1 MNLAALSSALVATTV
16 LVVSLPAWAQES
28 GTTLPTDATLR
39 QLIDQS
45 LTALPEL
52 AKSQAVVRAQEER
65 VPQAGAF
72 PDPMLQIGIQ
82 NDGFTSIEIGR
93 MGTSYVSFM
102 ASQTF
107 PWPGKRGLRREL
119 AELGV
124 TQAKQSI
131 VRVRLS
137 TEAEVR
143 RVYLDLLLLHD
154 RGAFLDQLE
163 VLWQRSLGAVRAKY
177 ETGSGAQSDLLRA
190 QLELRRIQQRRIAL
204 DAERQTR
211 QQALNR
217 LRDHPL
223 EEPIDLKTRLRDL
236 PALDSFDRLFS
247 PARALAQS
255 PELAEARL
263 DLPRAAKSVALAEK
277 GYYPDLT
284 VGAGIMVRGALP
296 PMWVLTMGGPVPVF
310 AGSKQSRA
318 IAENRAWSSAA
329 QKQIAILEQ
338 GLRLRTAQRHAA
350 FSALRQT
357 LDVYSQG
364 LLAQSEATLGSTLSQ
379 YTIGKVT
386 FASVLEANA
395 GFIGDQEGYLA
406 SIAEAYRL
414 LIAEVELSLTPTT
427 LPMGGFG
434 GSAAMP
440 GAGSSSGAAMGGG
453 SAVGRAE
460 PAAAGGSP
468 PSSSGM

>member
-1 MNLAALSSALVATTV
+1 MKLAALSSALVATS
-16 LVVSLPAWAQES
+16 LFVVSPSARAQES

-45 LTALPEL
+45 LEALPEL
-52 AKSQAVVRAQEER
+52 AQSQAVVRAQEER

-107 PWPGKRGLRREL
+107 PWPGKRGLRHEL

-124 TQAKQSI
+124 SGAKQSI

-143 RVYLDLLLLHD
+143 RAYLDLLLLRE

-163 VLWQRSLGAVRAKY
+163 AIWQRSLGAVQAKY

-223 EEPIDLKTRLRDL
+223 EEPIELKTRLRDL
-236 PALDSFDRLFS
+236 PTLDSFERLFS
-247 PARALAQS
+247 TERALAQS
-255 PELAEARL
+255 PELADARL
-263 DLPRAAKSVALAEK
+263 DLPRAAKSIALAEK
-277 GYYPDLT
+277 SYYPDLT

-296 PMWVLTMGGPVPVF
+296 PMWVLTVGGPVPVF
-310 AGSKQSRA
+310 AGSKQRRS
-318 IAENRAWSSAA
+318 IAENRAWSSVA
-329 QKQIAILEQ
+329 QKQIDILEQ
-338 GLRLRTAQRHAA
+338 GLRLRTAQRRAA

-357 LDVYSQG
+357 LDVYNQG
-364 LLAQSEATLGSTLSQ
+364 LLAQSEATITSTLSQ

-395 GFIGDQEGYLA
+395 GFIGDQEGYLE

-414 LIAEVELSLTPTT
+414 LIAEVELSLAPTT
-427 LPMGGFG
+427 LPMGAVG

-440 GAGSSSGAAMGGG
+440 GAGSSSGGAMAGGPSGGRGEPAVSGG
-453 SAVGRAE
+453 ST
-460 PAAAGGSP
+460 
-468 PSSSGM
+468 PSGSGM

>member
-1 MNLAALSSALVATTV
+1 MTLAALSSALVATSL
-16 LVVSLPAWAQES
+16 LVVSPSAWAQES
-28 GTTLPTDATLR
+28 GATLPTDATLR

-45 LTALPEL
+45 LKALPEL

-119 AELGV
+119 AELDV
-124 TQAKQSI
+124 TQAKQGI
-131 VRVRLS
+131 VRVQRS

-143 RVYLDLLLLHD
+143 RAYLDLLLLRE
-154 RGAFLDQLE
+154 RGIFLDQLQAI
-163 VLWQRSLGAVRAKY
+163 WQRSLGAAGAKY

-190 QLELRRIQQRRIAL
+190 QLELRRIEQRRIAL

-217 LRDHPL
+217 LRAHPL
-223 EEPIDLKTRLRDL
+223 EEPIEPKTRLRDL
-236 PALDSFDRLFS
+236 PPLDSFDRLFS
-247 PARALAQS
+247 PERALAQS

-263 DLPRAAKSVALAEK
+263 ELPRAAKSVALAEK

-284 VGAGIMVRGALP
+284 LGAGIMVRGALP
-296 PMWVLTMGGPVPVF
+296 PMWAVTMGGPVPIF
-310 AGSKQSRA
+310 AGTKQSRA
-318 IAENRAWSSAA
+318 VAENRAWSRAA
-329 QKQIAILEQ
+329 QQQIAALEQ

-350 FSALRQT
+350 FSALRRT
-357 LDVYSQG
+357 LAVYDQG
-364 LLAQSEATLGSTLSQ
+364 LLAQSEATVASTLSQ
-379 YTIGKVT
+379 YSIGKVT

-395 GFIGDQEGYLA
+395 GFLGDEEGYLE

-414 LIAEVELSLTPTT
+414 LIAEVELSLAPAT
-427 LPMGGFG
+427 LPMGGVG

-440 GAGSSSGAAMGGG
+440 GAGSSSGGAMGGG
-453 SAVGRAE
+453 SAGGKAE
-460 PAAAGGSP
+460 PAAAGGST
-468 PSSSGM
+468 SNGSGM